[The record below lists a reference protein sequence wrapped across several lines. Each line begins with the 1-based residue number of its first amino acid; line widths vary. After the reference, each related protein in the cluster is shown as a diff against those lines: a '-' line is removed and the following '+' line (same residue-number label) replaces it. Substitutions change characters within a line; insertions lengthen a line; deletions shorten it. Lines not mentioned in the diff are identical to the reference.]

1 MVATY
6 QEFLQSKFIRSQPM
20 GFEPTTLNPR
30 MKPFQSDCSAWAC
43 RRGRAELW
51 EECGLGKTLQYL
63 EVGRQCGRKT
73 NKHVLALVPLAVAR
87 QTERE
92 AAKFEIDY
100 PVKVIREQ
108 SEAINGINIV
118 NYQRLHL
125 IDTSEYATVILD
137 ESQILKN
144 YTGKT
149 KRLLVDSF
157 CDTPYRFGASA
168 TPAPNDRM
176 EIGNHSEFL
185 GVMPSDEMLARWFI
199 NDTMK
204 AGGYVL
210 RPFAAEDFW
219 RWCASWAVCIG
230 KPSDIGHSDEGYDLP
245 PLEVVE
251 HIIESTEAPEGY
263 FFDPGKKVSAT
274 NVHRE
279 KRRVLK
285 ERVGMVADLVN
296 GNSDYWAVWCDT
308 DYEADQLR
316 RAIPDA
322 LEVRGSHSAEIKEE
336 RLELFGSGK
345 ARVMITKA
353 AIGGLGLNW
362 QHCHKTVWFAGYSYE
377 KWYQAIRRL
386 WRFGQTQPVTCHT
399 IMSHNEESIKQV
411 LDRKA
416 ALHGEMRCE
425 MSALMR
431 AGMLEELYSHR
442 TLKPTNAAAAAS
454 LPLWLKTK
462 GLDHACAQPV

>member
-1 MVATY
+1 MNY
-6 QEFLQSKFIRSQPM
+6 QEFLASKFIRSRPC
-20 GFEPTTLNPR
+20 GFEPTELNPQL
-30 MKPFQSDCSAWAC
+30 KPFQRDCAAWAC

-51 EECGLGKTLQYL
+51 EECGLGKTFQYL
-63 EVGRQCGRKT
+63 EFGRQAWRHTDKP
-73 NKHVLALVPLAVAR
+73 VLVLVPLAVAR

-92 AAKFEIDY
+92 AAKFGIDA
-100 PVKVIREQ
+100 PVRVIREQ
-108 SEAINGINIV
+108 SEMGPGINIT

-125 IDTSEYATVILD
+125 IDTSQYATVILD

-149 KRLLVDSF
+149 KRLIVDSF
-157 CDTPYRFGASA
+157 RETPYRLGASA

-199 NDTMK
+199 NDTMR

-210 RPFAAEDFW
+210 RPYAAEDFW

-230 KPSDIGHSDEGYDLP
+230 KPSDIGHDDAGYDIP
-245 PLEVVE
+245 PLEIVE
-251 HIIESTEAPEGY
+251 HIIESTEAPEGHL
-263 FFDPGKKVSAT
+263 FDPGKKVSAT
-274 NVHRE
+274 EVHRE

-285 ERVGMVADLVN
+285 QRVGIVADLVN
-296 GNSDYWAVWCDT
+296 GNGDCWAVWCDT
-308 DYEADQLR
+308 DYEADALR
-316 RAIPDA
+316 KAIPDA
-322 LEVRGSHSAEIKEE
+322 VEVRGSHSAETKEE
-336 RLELFGSGK
+336 RLELFSTGK
-345 ARVMITKA
+345 CRVMITKA
-353 AIGGLGLNW
+353 SIGGLGLNW
-362 QHCHKTVWFAGYSYE
+362 QHCHQTIWFAGYSYE

-416 ALHGEMRCE
+416 RQQTEMQCE
-425 MSALMR
+425 MAALMR
-431 AGMLEELYSHR
+431 SGMLEELYAHR
-442 TLKPTNAAAAAS
+442 TLKSTNASRTAAI
-454 LPLWLKTK
+454 PDWLHSK
-462 GLDHACAQPV
+462 GAI